1 MNIEMKLNLNTKLIK
16 EIEEQSKNQILEEVG
31 NEILDKI
38 QPKIPVD
45 TGNLYS
51 HTGFDVVDG
60 DLEFYADTPYAEAID
75 RRTHFMEEV
84 EFADYEGMIAE
95 RIREMIK

>member
-1 MNIEMKLNLNTKLIK
+1 MNISLELNINTELIK
-16 EIEEQSKNQILEEVG
+16 EIEEQAKNQILEEIG
-31 NEILDKI
+31 DEILDRI

-45 TGNLYS
+45 TGNLYN

-60 DLEFYADTPYAEAID
+60 DLEFYSDTPYAEIID
-75 RRTHFMEEV
+75 ERTHFMEEV

-95 RIREMIK
+95 RLRELIK